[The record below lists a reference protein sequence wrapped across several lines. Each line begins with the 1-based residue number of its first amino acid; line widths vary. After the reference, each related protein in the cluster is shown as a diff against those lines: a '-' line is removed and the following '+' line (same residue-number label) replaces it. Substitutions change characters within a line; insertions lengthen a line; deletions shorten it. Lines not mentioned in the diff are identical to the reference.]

1 VNLKYQFFMKMVFRQ
16 NTVTPSLTVQSK
28 SISPTPNPIKSTS
41 PIIGWNMIDRV
52 LSGKPCVACP
62 RK

>member
-1 VNLKYQFFMKMVFRQ
+1 MKMVFRQ
-16 NTVTPSLTVQSK
+16 NTVTPSLMVQSK
-28 SISPTPNPIKSTS
+28 LISPAPSPIKPAL
-41 PIIGWNMIDRV
+41 PIMAIEWNMIDRV